1 VFEEE
6 PFKKAFHEAEVLSMS
21 PGEYISYYRDLD
33 SKFIG
38 ESIQEQREDKVR
50 AEVEAAAAVKLA
62 EVEAAAA
69 AATTKLAEVEAA
81 AAAAAAKLAETEAAV
96 AAERAA
102 AAAKLAETE
111 AAAAAKL
118 AESEATAAAK
128 LAAAKLDTARQM
140 KRDGLPADVIAK
152 YTGLN
157 TADIAKL

>member
-62 EVEAAAA
+62 EVEATAAAERAAA
-69 AATTKLAEVEAA
+69 AAKLAEAEAV
-81 AAAAAAKLAETEAAV
+81 AAAKLAETEAVA

-111 AAAAAKL
+111 AAAADKL
-118 AESEATAAAK
+118 AT
-128 LAAAKLDTARQM
+128 AKLDTARQM

-152 YTGLN
+152 YTGLH